1 MVSSIFGIY
10 HPDMCG
16 RLSLKLWSSCRFKL
30 IQSPTSFPGSPI
42 TFFFKYLFM
51 NHHSFLNKGF
61 DSHSSQGFTNF
72 FSNNLCWL
80 TSSPL
85 HVWNCVQKL
94 RWWRTRWWDVSEVL
108 YKLLQMSSTKNRLPP
123 CHEAKKS
130 HRIWLAWKEGPP
142 YMEQLMDF
150 LIVVWGAYII

>member
-30 IQSPTSFPGSPI
+30 IQSPTSSTLQVQWI
-42 TFFFKYLFM
+42 VFFQVCRMFVHEPPF
-51 NHHSFLNKGF
+51 FWNKDF
-61 DSHSSQGFTNF
+61 DSHSFQGFTNF
-72 FSNNLCWL
+72 FLKIYGDWL
-80 TSSPL
+80 PVHYTSEAAC
-85 HVWNCVQKL
+85 NKL

-123 CHEAKKS
+123 CHEAKKKNTGFG
-130 HRIWLAWKEGPP
+130 LQQKKKGPLQK
-142 YMEQLMDF
+142 EQLMDF
-150 LIVVWGAYII
+150 LIVL